1 MSSKR
6 TISIDVSGC
15 DDNTG
20 FLVDL
25 TYEQFKLVRMI
36 AALTRRNSEY
46 GCQPI
51 VTARECQP

>member
-6 TISIDVSGC
+6 TISIDVAGC

-25 TYEQFKLVRMI
+25 TYEQFKLVRML
-36 AALTRRNSEY
+36 AALTRRNAEY

-51 VTARECQP
+51 IIAKECQS